1 MNKDDVR
8 LNLLF
13 LDYQRQVSRAHTIFS
28 TFFDIALGILFG
40 MFGVVIGLVEI
51 GFIPWNK
58 FYFLLTLFIAFLL
71 IGLIAFFALIKW
83 YSSRIERERIVNK
96 IRIIGGVT

>member
-13 LDYQRQVSRAHTIFS
+13 LEYERQVSRAHTIFS

-40 MFGVVIGLVEI
+40 ILV
-51 GFIPWNK
+51 
-58 FYFLLTLFIAFLL
+58 
-71 IGLIAFFALIKW
+71 
-83 YSSRIERERIVNK
+83 
-96 IRIIGGVT
+96 